1 MTPSQ
6 SGSLTVVSS
15 PKGCQ
20 GYGAN
25 DSLEFAV
32 FILALSLK
40 LLLTADVTANLLF
53 FGQRQ
58 ALEQKRTLSLPTL
71 AIH

>member
-1 MTPSQ
+1 
-6 SGSLTVVSS
+6 LTVVSS

-20 GYGAN
+20 GYSTN
-25 DSLEFAV
+25 DGLEFAV

-53 FGQRQ
+53 FKPHRGYRV
-58 ALEQKRTLSLPTL
+58 PP
-71 AIH
+71 